1 MVDYIFSSYLFNCP
15 GFVYKPTRR
24 LDERRTKSKIKNKMS
39 LLKVKN
45 LNISYPTRKETIVA
59 SKDVEFTL
67 ERGEILGIVGESGSG
82 KSTIANAIINLI
94 DPPGEI
100 TGGSIKIDKIELR
113 DNEEVIQKIRGKKI
127 GFVFQDPQTSLNP
140 LFKIKDQLI
149 ETIQTHLD
157 LDYQEA
163 LNRSIQ
169 LLEEVG
175 IDNAEKRIEDY
186 PHQFSGGMRQRVVIA
201 LAISCEPDLI
211 IADEPTTALD
221 VSIQYQILELLKDL
235 TQKRNLGV
243 IIITHD
249 MGVIAE
255 TTNKVIVMRYGVIVE
270 QGDTKELLTNPKST
284 EARSLVISVPPT
296 NKKID
301 RFKLIS
307 PDGKEITSDSKNLT
321 KKIIKTW
328 GVRENTN
335 QKLLELKDVTKIF
348 DDNSMASKFSFGPKK
363 QIVDKVVK
371 AVDTV
376 SFELFEGETLGL
388 VGESGSG
395 KSTIAK
401 IITGLVR
408 PTSGEI
414 FYNNISLYNSKRKY
428 QIDKSRGQIQ
438 MIFQDPYSSL
448 NPRFKVRDI
457 ISEPI
462 KLFQKNINRNELIQN
477 THDLIDIVGMTR
489 QSLDRYPHEFSGGQR
504 QRISIARALATRP
517 RLLVCDEPTSALDVS
532 IQAQILNLLKD
543 IQDELHLTMLFISH
557 DLPVIRQMCNRI
569 VVLKN
574 GGVCETKET
583 EDLFNNPEHPYT
595 QELIRLMPKIESIV

>member
-1 MVDYIFSSYLFNCP
+1 
-15 GFVYKPTRR
+15 
-24 LDERRTKSKIKNKMS
+24 MS
-39 LLKVKN
+39 FLEVKN

-59 SKDVEFTL
+59 SKNVAFKL

-82 KSTIANAIINLI
+82 KSTIANAIIDLI

-100 TGGSIKIDKIELR
+100 TDGSIKIDNDELR
-113 DNEEVIQKIRGKKI
+113 DNDGIIQKFRGKKI

-140 LFKIKDQLI
+140 IFKIKDQLI
-149 ETIQTHLD
+149 ETIQTNLSLSYKD
-157 LDYQEA
+157 A
-163 LNRSIQ
+163 LKKSIQ
-169 LLEEVG
+169 LLKEVG
-175 IDNAEKRIEDY
+175 IENAEKRIEDY

-235 TQKRNLGV
+235 TKKRNLGV

-255 TTNKVIVMRYGVIVE
+255 TTNKVIVMRHGLIVE
-270 QGDTKELLTNPKST
+270 QGDTKELLTNPKSN
-284 EARSLVISVPPT
+284 EAKSLVISVPPT

-307 PDGKEITSDSKNLT
+307 PEGKEISSDSKNLT
-321 KKIIKTW
+321 KNIIKSW
-328 GVRENTN
+328 GIRENKN
-335 QKLLELKDVTKIF
+335 EKLLKLNNITKIF
-348 DDNSMASKFSFGPKK
+348 DDKSFGSKISFRSK
-363 QIVDKVVK
+363 NIETNQAVK
-371 AVDTV
+371 AVDNV
-376 SFELFEGETLGL
+376 SFDLFEGETLGL

-401 IITGLVR
+401 IITGLVK
-408 PTSGEI
+408 PNNGEI
-414 FYNNISLYNSKRKY
+414 YYNDLSLYNSKKKY

-462 KLFQKNINRNELIQN
+462 KFFQKNITKSELIQN
-477 THDLIDIVGMTR
+477 VYDLIDIVGMTR

-517 RLLVCDEPTSALDVS
+517 RLLICDEPTSALDVS

-574 GGVCETKET
+574 GSMCETKDT
-583 EDLFNNPEHPYT
+583 EELFNNPEHNYT
-595 QELIRLMPKIESIV
+595 KELIRLMPKIESII

>member
-1 MVDYIFSSYLFNCP
+1 
-15 GFVYKPTRR
+15 
-24 LDERRTKSKIKNKMS
+24 MS
-39 LLKVKN
+39 FLEVKN
-45 LNISYPTRKETIVA
+45 LDISYPTRKETIVA
-59 SKDVEFTL
+59 SKNVEFTL

-100 TGGSIKIDKIELR
+100 TNGSIKIDNNELR
-113 DNEEVIQKIRGKKI
+113 DNEELIQKIRGKKI

-149 ETIQTHLD
+149 ETIQTHLN
-157 LDYQEA
+157 LDYQDA
-163 LNRSIQ
+163 LKKSIH

-235 TQKRNLGV
+235 TKKRNLGV

-255 TTNKVIVMRYGVIVE
+255 TTDKVIVMRHGLIVE
-270 QGDTKELLTNPKST
+270 QGDTKELLTNPKSN

-321 KKIIKTW
+321 KNIIKTW
-328 GVRENTN
+328 GVRENKN
-335 QKLLELKDVTKIF
+335 QKLLKLTGVTKIF
-348 DDNSMASKFSFGPKK
+348 DDKSFAINISFGSKNEST
-363 QIVDKVVK
+363 DKVVK
-371 AVDTV
+371 AVDNV

-408 PTSGEI
+408 PSNGEI
-414 FYNNISLYNSKRKY
+414 FYNDISLYNSKRKY

-448 NPRFKVRDI
+448 NPRFKVKDI

-462 KLFQKNINRNELIQN
+462 KLFQKKISSNELTQN
-477 THDLIDIVGMTR
+477 VYDLIDIVGMTR

-517 RLLVCDEPTSALDVS
+517 RLLICDEPTSALDVS

-543 IQDELHLTMLFISH
+543 IQDELHLAMLFISH

-574 GGVCETKET
+574 GSVCETKES
-583 EDLFNNPEHPYT
+583 EELFNNPEHPYT
-595 QELIRLMPKIESIV
+595 QELIRLMPKIESII

>member
-1 MVDYIFSSYLFNCP
+1 M
-15 GFVYKPTRR
+15 
-24 LDERRTKSKIKNKMS
+24 DERRLKSKIKNKMS
-39 LLKVKN
+39 LLQVTN

-59 SKDVEFTL
+59 SKDVEFNL

-100 TGGSIKIDKIELR
+100 TGGSIKIDDNELR
-113 DNEEVIQKIRGKKI
+113 SNEDVIQKYRGKKI

-163 LNRSIQ
+163 LKKSIR

-175 IDNAEKRIEDY
+175 IDNAEERIEDY

-235 TQKRNLGV
+235 TKKRNLGV

-255 TTNKVIVMRYGVIVE
+255 TTNKVIVMRYGIIVE

-321 KKIIKTW
+321 KNIIKTW
-328 GVRENTN
+328 GVRENKN
-335 QKLLELKDVTKIF
+335 QKLLELSEVTKIF
-348 DDNSMASKFSFGPKK
+348 DEQTMASSFRFGSKNDTN
-363 QIVDKVVK
+363 DKAVK
-371 AVDTV
+371 AVNDV
-376 SFELFEGETLGL
+376 SFELYEGETLGL

-408 PTSGEI
+408 PTNGEI
-414 FYNNISLYNSKRKY
+414 FYNNLSLYNSKRKY
-428 QIDKSRGQIQ
+428 QIENSRGQIQ

-457 ISEPI
+457 IAEPI
-462 KLFQKNINRNELIQN
+462 KLFQKNISKSELIQN

-574 GGVCETKET
+574 GSVCETKES
-583 EDLFNNPEHPYT
+583 EELFNAPDHPYT

>member
-1 MVDYIFSSYLFNCP
+1 M
-15 GFVYKPTRR
+15 
-24 LDERRTKSKIKNKMS
+24 DERRLKSKIKNKMS

-82 KSTIANAIINLI
+82 KSTIANAIIDLI

-100 TGGSIKIDKIELR
+100 TSGSIKIDNDELR
-113 DNEEVIQKIRGKKI
+113 GNEELIQEIRGKKI

-149 ETIQTHLD
+149 ETIQTHLN
-157 LDYQEA
+157 LDYKDA
-163 LNRSIQ
+163 LKKSIQ

-221 VSIQYQILELLKDL
+221 VSIQHQILELLKDL
-235 TQKRNLGV
+235 TKKRNLGV

-255 TTNKVIVMRYGVIVE
+255 TTDKVIVMRHGLIVE
-270 QGDTKELLTNPKST
+270 QGDTKELLTNPKSN

-321 KKIIKTW
+321 KNIIKTW
-328 GVRENTN
+328 GVRENKN
-335 QKLLELKDVTKIF
+335 QKLLDVISITKIF
-348 DDNSMASKFSFGPKK
+348 DDQSLASNFSFGSKNESTE
-363 QIVDKVVK
+363 KVVK
-371 AVDTV
+371 AVDNV

-408 PTSGEI
+408 PTNGEI
-414 FYNNISLYNSKRKY
+414 FYNNLSLYNSKRKY
-428 QIDKSRGQIQ
+428 QIDKSRGQVQ

-462 KLFQKNINRNELIQN
+462 RLFQKNINTSELTQN
-477 THDLIDIVGMTR
+477 LYDLIDIVGMSR

-517 RLLVCDEPTSALDVS
+517 RLLICDEPTSALDVS
-532 IQAQILNLLKD
+532 IQAQVLNLLKD
-543 IQDELHLTMLFISH
+543 IQDELHLAMLFISH

-569 VVLKN
+569 VVLKD
-574 GGVCETKET
+574 GVVCETKES
-583 EDLFNNPEHPYT
+583 EELFNNPEHPYT
-595 QELIRLMPKIESIV
+595 QELIRLMPKIESII